1 LAWTADTLVE
11 AQLYK
16 IKAELELGC
25 YPEVLSDKPKD
36 TPPALDKSVAKSLVK
51 DEDSNS
57 TAKKYEQLLKDNL
70 KGIRRIG
77 DEKERWHTLSKEL
90 AQKQELVHRL
100 KKEYDEKTD
109 NLKILGSEI
118 TELRRELKLEISENG
133 MLKKRLAHEEKLEL
147 NKMVSKEMINM
158 NPEELRVKLVKIS
171 QAYKEERNRNEEFEK
186 AIKAAHRDMVEV
198 RKTQKKFEELEKVH
212 GEDNKKL
219 LVMQNELRKVNLYR
233 DTIKKQEKVIVKLEH
248 LLENTMKD
256 TEKASKQ
263 ALELEKIKSENLELQ
278 DKLKQK
284 VYGKRENE
292 EIERY
297 REEVRKLERIKK
309 EIQEELK
316 YKRPTSSHGQNLDHQ
331 NFDLEI
337 QLKKAE
343 ARVESLQ
350 SELNKNAKRYSEE
363 ISQLQSVL
371 NEKVSTIDAYNFRA
385 YS

>member
-1 LAWTADTLVE
+1 MLP
-11 AQLYK
+11 
-16 IKAELELGC
+16 AENDL
-25 YPEVLSDKPKD
+25 
-36 TPPALDKSVAKSLVK
+36 
-51 DEDSNS
+51 
-57 TAKKYEQLLKDNL
+57 TAKRYEQLLKDNL
-70 KGIRRIG
+70 KGIQRIS

-90 AQKQELVHRL
+90 SQKQELIHRL
-100 KKEYDEKTD
+100 KKEFDEKTD
-109 NLKILGSEI
+109 NLKILGNEI

-133 MLKKRLAHEEKLEL
+133 MLKKRLSHEEKLEIH
-147 NKMVSKEMINM
+147 KMVSKEMMNM
-158 NPEELRVKLVKIS
+158 SPDELRVKLVKIS
-171 QAYKEERNRNEEFEK
+171 QTYKEERHRNEEFEK

-212 GEDNKKL
+212 SEENKKL
-219 LVMQNELRKVNLYR
+219 LTMQNELRKVNLYR

-297 REEVRKLERIKK
+297 REEVRKLEKIKQ

-316 YKRPTSSHGQNLDHQ
+316 YKRPTSSHGQNLDQQ
-331 NFDLEI
+331 NFDLEV
-337 QLKKAE
+337 QLKQAE

-371 NEKVSTIDAYNFRA
+371 TEKSSTIDAYNFRA